1 MIPFLF
7 AFCFFLRAYKF
18 ADFDGSGLISKRE
31 FRTLLDA
38 LSFFQ
43 AQWLKFESIDRDGD
57 LSMDITEFVNDRSTL
72 GLGDLSVRQA
82 EDVVSVEGLSSIG
95 NSSSQIPFVYSSA

>member
-1 MIPFLF
+1 M
-7 AFCFFLRAYKF
+7 
-18 ADFDGSGLISKRE
+18 ISKRE

-57 LSMDITEFVNDRSTL
+57 LSMDIAEFVNDRSTL

-82 EDVVSVEGLSSIG
+82 EDVVSVELRVRFCWKFLFTTSFCI
-95 NSSSQIPFVYSSA
+95 